1 MSQCAM
7 QRQARDSS
15 MMRCDNSDRNQSND
29 DTAWTDAGGGSI
41 VVGLSPGQRK
51 DLVELANPTHRVVA
65 GETMRFTVPV
75 AKTP

>member
-1 MSQCAM
+1 MSQCVT

-15 MMRCDNSDRNQSND
+15 MTRCDNQSSNAP
-29 DTAWTDAGGGSI
+29 AWTDASGEAI

-51 DLVELANPTHRVVA
+51 DLAELANPTHRVVA
-65 GETMRFTVPV
+65 GETMRFTIPV

>member
-15 MMRCDNSDRNQSND
+15 MMRCDNSDRNQSNND
-29 DTAWTDAGGGSI
+29 AAWTGAGGGAI

-51 DLVELANPTHRVVA
+51 ELAELAGPTRRVVA
-65 GETMRFTVPV
+65 SETMKFTVPL
-75 AKTP
+75 ATTS